1 MKRYSLIIISISCIV
16 IYLIFNSGQGI
27 VPIEKRDI
35 ASGVSFDIDRSGAIN
50 EYNVAASVYTF
61 KGPEEISSVVL
72 EGIAK
77 NIPDT
82 RSTRQTISSKEFFL
96 GLQKV
101 FIYSEAVATDGIN
114 ASIDILLANHELN
127 DAAWIVVCKGKAID
141 MLKFKVEDYPSASDH
156 INSMIEGSSQQN
168 FMSTNYKII
177 DMYVRVNS
185 EGRNLVLPYLE
196 VINRNIR
203 LTGLAIF
210 KKDKMVAHIPMDEAR
225 YMNFLREDKVRG
237 VLTLEEDSYRYISS
251 YGKVKRKVRCEKVNG
266 KYKFNINLEFEGK
279 IVNNTMYKDLMGNA
293 KTIEEYSHELE
304 EQTKKMCNEFI
315 KKMQSEYKVDCLEL
329 GRDAA
334 ATFGRNPEIDW
345 DNVVCNAEIIVDV
358 KVKINNLG
366 RGQFLF
372 EKKQDPQIK

>member
-1 MKRYSLIIISISCIV
+1 MKRYSLFIISISCIV
-16 IYLIFNSGQGI
+16 VYLIFNSDQGI

-35 ASGVSFDIDRSGAIN
+35 ASGISFDIDISSGVN

-61 KGPEEISSVVL
+61 KRPEDISSAVL

-77 NIPDT
+77 SIPDT
-82 RSTRQTISSKEFFL
+82 RSSRQTISSKEFFL

-114 ASIDILLANHELN
+114 ASIDILLANQELN
-127 DAAWIVVCKGKAID
+127 DSAWIVVCKGKAID
-141 MLKFKVEDYPSASDH
+141 MLKLKIEDYPSSSDH
-156 INSMIEGSSQQN
+156 INGMIEGSQQQN
-168 FMSTNYKII
+168 FMSNNYKII

-203 LTGLAIF
+203 LTGIAIF
-210 KKDKMVAHIPMDEAR
+210 KKDKMVVHIPMEEAR

-237 VLTLEEDSYRYISS
+237 ILTLQADSSRYISS
-251 YGKVKRKVRCEKVNG
+251 YGKVKRKVRCEKING

-279 IVNNTMYKDLMGNA
+279 IVNNTLYTDLMGNA
-293 KTIEEYSHELE
+293 KTIEEYSHKLE
-304 EQTKKMCNEFI
+304 EQTKKLCNEFI
-315 KKMQSEYKVDCLEL
+315 KKMQNEYKVDCLEL

-334 ATFGRNPEIDW
+334 ATFGRSPEIDW
-345 DNVVCNAEIIVDV
+345 DNIVCNAEIIVNV
-358 KVKINNLG
+358 KVKVNNLG

-372 EKKQDPQIK
+372 EKK